1 MKALDF
7 FCGAGGFTAGLR
19 RAGIEV
25 LAGIDANET
34 CRDTYTLN
42 NPGAQFICADIRS
55 LDGRALEAVLPAV
68 KAHDDDMVFVGCAPC
83 QPFSQQRRA
92 AKPHPDGT
100 LLNRFGLLVDECR
113 PGYVI
118 VENVPGIARVTGN
131 SSFNR
136 FVAMLK
142 RAGYSVECDVRD
154 AKQYGVPQSRRRLVL
169 IASRVHE
176 VSLPAPTH
184 GSGLL
189 PVRTVKDAIA
199 KYPKLAAGATS
210 TAFANHQA
218 SALSPLNAER
228 MRSTPKDGGSR
239 ASWPDSLV
247 LDCHK
252 NGHRGHSDVYGR
264 MRWDD
269 PAPTLTG
276 RCHSISNGRF
286 GHPEQNR
293 ALSLREAAALQTFPD
308 DYEFYG
314 SMRGIALQVGNAV
327 PVDFAHALGEHL
339 LSMTQI
345 EEG

>member
-34 CRDTYTLN
+34 CSDTYTLN
-42 NPGAQFICADIRS
+42 NPGSQFICADIRS
-55 LDGRALEAVLPAV
+55 LDGPALGAVLPAV
-68 KAHDDDMVFVGCAPC
+68 HANDDDMVFVGCAPC

-100 LLNRFGLLVDECR
+100 LLGRFGLLVEEYR

-136 FVAMLK
+136 FVSMLK
-142 RAGYSVECDVRD
+142 RAGYSVECEVRD

-169 IASRVHE
+169 IASRVRMA
-176 VSLPAPTH
+176 SLPAPTH
-184 GSGLL
+184 GPDLL
-189 PVRTVKDAIA
+189 PWRTVKDAIA

-210 TAFANHQA
+210 TTIPNHQA
-218 SALSPLNAER
+218 SALSPLNAKR
-228 MRSTPKDGGSR
+228 MRRTPVDGGSR

-264 MRWDD
+264 MRWND

-286 GHPEQNR
+286 GHPQQNR
-293 ALSLREAAALQTFPD
+293 AVSLREAAALQTFPD

-314 SMRGIALQVGNAV
+314 SIHGIALQIGNAV
-327 PVDFAHALGEHL
+327 PVDLAHALGEHL
-339 LSMTQI
+339 RSLKASDRP
-345 EEG
+345 

>member
-1 MKALDF
+1 MRALDF

-19 RAGIEV
+19 RSGIEV
-25 LAGIDANET
+25 LAGIDANES

-42 NPGAQFICADIRS
+42 NPGSQFICADIRS
-55 LDGRALEAVLPAV
+55 LDARALKAALPEVRAN
-68 KAHDDDMVFVGCAPC
+68 DDDLVFVGCAPC

-92 AKPHPDGT
+92 TKPHPDGT
-100 LLNRFGLLVDECR
+100 LLGRFGLLVDEYR
-113 PGYVI
+113 PGYVV
-118 VENVPGIARVTGN
+118 VENVPGIAAVTGN

-136 FVAMLK
+136 FVRMLE
-142 RAGYSVECDVRD
+142 RANYSVECEVRD

-169 IASRVHE
+169 IASRVCE
-176 VSLPAPTH
+176 ASLPTPTH
-184 GSGLL
+184 GPGLL
-189 PVRTVKDAIA
+189 PWRTVKDTIA
-199 KYPKLAAGATS
+199 KYPRLAAGATS
-210 TAFANHQA
+210 ANTPNHQA
-218 SALSPLNAER
+218 SALSPLNAKR
-228 MRSTPKDGGSR
+228 MRNTPKDGGSR

-264 MRWDD
+264 MRWDH

-293 ALSLREAAALQTFPD
+293 ALSLREAAALQTFSD
-308 DYEFYG
+308 DYKFYG

-327 PVDFAHALGEHL
+327 PVDLAHVLGKHL
-339 LSMTQI
+339 LSMTQV